1 LDFFTGREALSLAD
15 LQLKELRP
23 AALTLKVK
31 LEEIET
37 QTDANG
43 LDSAFQSA
51 KKMNRSTRLCPPPL
65 ARFLP

>member
-23 AALTLKVK
+23 AAPTLKVK

-51 KKMNRSTRLCPPPL
+51 KK
-65 ARFLP
+65 